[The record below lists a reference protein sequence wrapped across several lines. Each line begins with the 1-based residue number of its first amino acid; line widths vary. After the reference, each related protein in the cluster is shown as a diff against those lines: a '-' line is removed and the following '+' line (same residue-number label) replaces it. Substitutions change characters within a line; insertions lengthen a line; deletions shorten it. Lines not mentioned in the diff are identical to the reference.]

1 MVTFGMALAGGG
13 ARGAYAAGTLRYLYT
28 ELPKKLGYQPWPKVV
43 SGTSAGALNGYFAAS
58 QSIMEVHRCT
68 ALWTNFTVEQVYRLP
83 FESWLKLIPDLRQ
96 AAQRASFLD
105 PTPLGKL
112 IEKEAARRT
121 IRHSIGS
128 GACQAFI
135 VSATQLH
142 GGDNVLFVD
151 TADPKFRIP
160 PPPHGRLVYH
170 KLYPEHLMAS
180 SAIPLVFPP
189 VEING
194 VLYVDG
200 GLRQNAPLHPLVQGN
215 MCKIL
220 VLGTKVMKPMATNP
234 AQKSISLIAG
244 KTLNALTLDPVERD
258 NLVANRI
265 NEIID
270 WGISTYGPQFAERL
284 KADMGLE
291 HIEILHLRPS
301 VDLGKLAVEVYDES
315 KIESSR
321 QVRWLLSKLYEQA
334 DDSGESDLL
343 SHLLF
348 DTGYTSA
355 AEDLGFSDAQKMESE
370 LLEFF
375 DPKGPVDHE
384 ESSS

>member
-13 ARGAYAAGTLRYLYT
+13 ARGAYTAGTLRYLYT

-43 SGTSAGALNGYFAAS
+43 SGTSVGALNGYFAAS
-58 QSIMEVHRCT
+58 QSMMEIHRCT
-68 ALWTNFTVEQVYRLP
+68 ALWTNFTVEDVYKLP
-83 FESWLKLIPDLRQ
+83 FQGWLRLIPDMRL
-96 AAQRASFLD
+96 AAKRASFLD
-105 PTPLGKL
+105 PSPLGKL
-112 IEKEAARRT
+112 IAKEAARRT

-135 VSATQLH
+135 ISATQLH

-151 TADPKFRIP
+151 TADPNFRIP

-189 VEING
+189 VDIDG

-220 VLGTKVMKPMATNP
+220 VLGTKVMKPMPTNP
-234 AQKSISLIAG
+234 GQKSISLIAG

-258 NLVANRI
+258 SLVADRI
-265 NEIID
+265 NSIID
-270 WGISTYGPQFAERL
+270 WGVETYGPEFAQKL
-284 KADMGLE
+284 KRDMSLE
-291 HIEILHLRPS
+291 HIEILHMRPS
-301 VDLGKLAVEVYDES
+301 VDLGKLAVDMYDAS
-315 KIESSR
+315 KLDASR
-321 QVRWLLSKLYEQA
+321 QVRWLLSKLHDQA
-334 DDSGESDLL
+334 EDSGESDLL
-343 SHLLF
+343 SHILF
-348 DTGYTSA
+348 DHGYTKA
-355 AEDLGFSDAQKMESE
+355 AEDLGFSDAQKMEDQ

-375 DPKGPVDHE
+375 DDQA
-384 ESSS
+384 SSCI